1 MGYPFRYSMIRITR
15 FVFFVN
21 QKKLTACHNLWY
33 TIAMEQNF
41 HPVLSLRLFCGEE
54 KCFGPGVAELLRR
67 VRTEHSLRGAA
78 ISMGMAYSKAWTVV
92 KNSEAALGFKL
103 LVSTTGGKHGGGA
116 TLSPE
121 AERLLA
127 AYEEYRSRLRQ
138 YAQEQFPIYFPQL
151 T

>member
-1 MGYPFRYSMIRITR
+1 M
-15 FVFFVN
+15 
-21 QKKLTACHNLWY
+21 WY
-33 TIAMEQNF
+33 TVFMDQKF
-41 HPVLSLRLFCGEE
+41 RPVLSVRLFCGED

-67 VRTEHSLRGAA
+67 VQQERSLRAAA
-78 ISMGMAYSKAWTVV
+78 ISMGMAYSKAWTVI

-138 YAQEQFPIYFPQL
+138 YAQEQFPLCFPDL
-151 T
+151 V